1 MMAATQ
7 NIQDEPKEPLNQKS
21 NKNSYKNN
29 QGSKIL
35 DQPRVILALIRA
47 SSWNEILISFS
58 GLDLPA

>member
-7 NIQDEPKEPLNQKS
+7 NIQDEPKEPLNQK
-21 NKNSYKNN
+21 KNSYKNN

-35 DQPRVILALIRA
+35 DQPRVILALIRD